1 MGRDALDAAA
11 GIDFPA
17 GGARL
22 RDLQPGRAQRKNVAD
37 VRADF
42 GEAPGREVFAEP
54 AGVQV
59 ACLGKGTGQRLVVF
73 QGKQMHGLLRAAV
86 GARVGMFVAGYA
98 VAADHAA
105 ALQPLLGDG
114 AAAALAGQKPDAA
127 GEYVADDH
135 GCHQFH
141 SHAAPLTPDESPWR
155 CFSRRVATWSEKMC
169 LPHRFGTFR

>member
-1 MGRDALDAAA
+1 VPSGRIRA
-11 GIDFPA
+11 PA
-17 GGARL
+17 ETHRS
-22 RDLQPGRAQRKNVAD
+22 
-37 VRADF
+37 
-42 GEAPGREVFAEP
+42 FAEP

-114 AAAALAGQKPDAA
+114 AATALAGQNPDAA
-127 GEYVADDH
+127 GENAANHD
-135 GCHQFH
+135 GRHQFH

-155 CFSRRVATWSEKMC
+155 CFSSRVATRSEKTC
-169 LPHRFGTFR
+169 SPHSSGTFS